1 MEFATKPLF
10 VAVPLS
16 LCLVVILYLCR
27 VNYILKQT
35 PDQVRL
41 LSSKRWTPALLSETY
56 EKLEECPIDLYKDL
70 PPRLDRRYI
79 VTGGNSLVGGYIVLQ
94 LLARGTPPESIRI
107 VDIRETERDDM
118 RTGLAAQVDFV
129 QTDITSEK
137 AVNQAFTKPWD
148 PEIAHLPLT
157 IFHTAAVIVP
167 SARSKHLYNFPEAV
181 NVQGTKKVLA
191 AARGAGASIFSST
204 SSASISIRPVQP
216 FVSPWVSEPR
226 NFWQVL
232 DIADFYK
239 SLRRH
244 EDYFGNYPASKAT
257 AERLVCGA
265 NGGSF
270 RTGCIRPA
278 NGVYGNP
285 TDNPLGP
292 LLSRSINLS
301 WIPHI
306 VQNFAHGANVAVAH
320 LHHEA
325 ALAKG
330 NCPQAGRS
338 FVISDIG
345 PPITFGDLYTAVR
358 FLSIHGLRTIVL
370 PPILMLLLSIVV
382 EWYILLPYRL
392 LTLKR
397 VLPEL
402 KGDIKALQPGIFSI
416 CTHLVASDAEARKP
430 VTEGG
435 LGYSGIVTS
444 LEGVVTEI
452 LEWNKEHS
460 REPVGGARKT
470 YTTSVSLAERL
481 QEVGSPVPL

>member
-1 MEFATKPLF
+1 MEFSTSSLL
-10 VAVPLS
+10 VTVVLS
-16 LCLVVILYLCR
+16 LCVIAVLYLCH

-35 PDQVRL
+35 PDEVRR

-56 EKLEECPIDLYKDL
+56 EKLEECPVDFYKDL

-79 VTGGNSLVGGYIVLQ
+79 VTGGNGLVGGYIVLQ
-94 LLARGTPPESIRI
+94 LLARGTPPKCIRI

-118 RTGLAAQVDFV
+118 RTDLASQVDFV
-129 QTDITSEK
+129 QTDITSAA
-137 AVNQAFTKPWD
+137 AVDQAFTKPWD
-148 PEIAHLPLT
+148 PAIAHLPLT
-157 IFHTAAVIVP
+157 VFHTAAIIVP
-167 SARSKHLYNFPEAV
+167 SARSKHLYSFPEAV
-181 NVQGTKKVLA
+181 NVQGTKNVLA
-191 AARGAGASIFSST
+191 AARAAGASIFSST
-204 SSASISIRPVQP
+204 SSASISIQPVQP
-216 FVSPWVSEPR
+216 FVSPWASEPR

-232 DIADFYK
+232 DVEDFYK
-239 SLRRH
+239 PLRRH

-265 NGGSF
+265 NDGSF

-285 TDNPLGP
+285 TDNPVGR
-292 LLSRSINLS
+292 LLSRSIHHT
-301 WIPHI
+301 WIPHV

-330 NCPQAGRS
+330 DCPQAGRP

-345 PPITFGDLYTAVR
+345 PPITFGDIYIAVR
-358 FLSIHGLRTIVL
+358 FLSVHGLRTIVL
-370 PPILMLLLSIVV
+370 PPILMLLLSIMV

-397 VLPEL
+397 ILPEL
-402 KGDIKALQPGIFSI
+402 KGDIKTLQPGIFSI

-430 VTEGG
+430 VSGGG
-435 LGYSGIVTS
+435 LGYRGNVTS

-460 REPVGGARKT
+460 RESEGGVRKT

-481 QEVGSPVPL
+481 QEVGSAVPL